1 MNCYF
6 DDESQK
12 IIINAKKEMYA
23 LKHPYVGTEHLFLA
37 VLKDDELD
45 ITKFLKKYNITYEL
59 FYNEL
64 VKTIGLG
71 SKTNEWFLFT
81 PMLNSVINNAHLYS
95 SNTLITPTSLI
106 ISLFHEGEGIANR
119 ILLSLKVDVGY
130 LYEKLVD
137 EDELAI
143 KMNSF
148 NN

>member
-1 MNCYF
+1 M
-6 DDESQK
+6 
-12 IIINAKKEMYA
+12 
-23 LKHPYVGTEHLFLA
+23 
-37 VLKDDELD
+37 
-45 ITKFLKKYNITYEL
+45 